1 MSEPLGEAAAL
12 DRENL
17 LATRAAPRRV
27 RRYEGQR
34 GDVAVEGLGPQTLG
48 DLQFDDRRFGR
59 GLLRAEGRRA
69 APLGFEPFDV
79 HVGYDKLL
87 LRGETFAFAQ
97 NGAVLGDQGIACE
110 YQIGRRFAR
119 AGRTVDVGRERAGRL
134 LGHERAQVVVLAC
147 RFGRSRE
154 VEDRR
159 RTGERQLRR
168 RRCGDPQIFADLHAE
183 LGAVHREGEVAAE
196 VGFPAGEHDR
206 VRCDLGAR

>member
-1 MSEPLGEAAAL
+1 VEAEPVERAHRHEQGEGRVEAARDAEDGACATRMSEPLGEAAAL

-110 YQIGRRFAR
+110 YQ
-119 AGRTVDVGRERAGRL
+119 
-134 LGHERAQVVVLAC
+134 
-147 RFGRSRE
+147 
-154 VEDRR
+154 
-159 RTGERQLRR
+159 
-168 RRCGDPQIFADLHAE
+168 
-183 LGAVHREGEVAAE
+183 
-196 VGFPAGEHDR
+196 
-206 VRCDLGAR
+206 